1 MKAVQLPS
9 RSTLHWSA
17 TVPSFNESMIVH
29 EDVGSKCKQLVWKF
43 MEQYKLLQIFDRDF
57 Q

>member
-1 MKAVQLPS
+1 
-9 RSTLHWSA
+9 
-17 TVPSFNESMIVH
+17 MIVH

-43 MEQYKLLQIFDRDF
+43 MEQYKLLQIFDRDC